1 MHAVT
6 DADLGG
12 NCERLDPPTGNAK
25 NLHALWNGQI
35 IEAMDASDRD
45 LAENL
50 QKYFS
55 ALDEARQKEFSGGEV
70 DDWVWESH
78 KLAQEN
84 IYSKL
89 HIPVEP
95 ILFPKNRGEAPPEI
109 TNFHPSVDALY
120 IDTMKPVVRDQLLK
134 SGLRLARTLNE
145 SL

>member
-1 MHAVT
+1 
-6 DADLGG
+6 
-12 NCERLDPPTGNAK
+12 
-25 NLHALWNGQI
+25 
-35 IEAMDASDRD
+35 MDVNDRD

-50 QKYFS
+50 GKYFS
-55 ALDEARQKEFSGGEV
+55 ALDESRQQEFSGGNV

-89 HIPVEP
+89 HIPVKP
-95 ILFPKNRGEAPPEI
+95 VRFPHNCGEAPAEI
-109 TNFHPSVDALY
+109 TNFHPQIDTLY

-134 SGLRLARTLNE
+134 AGLRLARTLNE